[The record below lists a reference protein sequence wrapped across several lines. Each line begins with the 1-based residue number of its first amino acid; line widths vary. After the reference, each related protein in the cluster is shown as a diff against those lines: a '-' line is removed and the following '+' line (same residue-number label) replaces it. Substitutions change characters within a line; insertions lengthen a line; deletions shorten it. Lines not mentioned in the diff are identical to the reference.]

1 MVAFIQNSVDALSL
15 GSLYALAALGIGLLF
30 GMLRLINFAHGDFIT
45 IGAFGLI
52 VPSRNDI
59 AMMAVGS
66 LPVILL
72 VPAACAIVVIAAL
85 LSDRLVFRPLRTAS
99 APTLMVASFSVGYII
114 QNTILVV
121 YGARPKTID
130 LWSSLGEQLHFGAVR
145 IPRLEV
151 VTIGVTLVLMAAL
164 TAFLKRT
171 RYGVQIRA
179 AAEDFL
185 MARYLG
191 VKANFGDRR
200 RLRAVGH
207 SRGGGIA
214 AFRQRDRHSDQRHGG
229 TAHALRVHRDRC
241 RRHGQPGRRSS
252 RRVHG
257 RVPRGHASG
266 LSAGRP
272 APLPRCLRVRYRCIC
287 IVGTSGRHHPDQGA
301 GPARLRTAMS
311 GRYPAMDRCDL
322 VAGFP
327 VRRASDLRRHRSIG

>member
-1 MVAFIQNSVDALSL
+1 MVAFIQNCVDALSL

-52 VPSRNDI
+52 VPSRNDTAI
-59 AMMAVGS
+59 MAIGS
-66 LPVILL
+66 LPVVLL

-114 QNTILVV
+114 QNTILVT

-145 IPRLEV
+145 VPRLEV
-151 VTIGVTLVLMAAL
+151 VTIGVTLVLLAAL

-191 VKANFGDRR
+191 VRANLAIGVAFALSGILAAIVSLLFVSETGTLTNVMGVPLMLYAFIATVVGGMGSLVGAVVGGYTVGFLGVMLQAYLPDG
-200 RLRAVGH
+200 LR
-207 SRGGGIA
+207 SFRD
-214 AFRQRDRHSDQRHGG
+214 AFVFA
-229 TAHALRVHRDRC
+229 TVIFVL
-241 RRHGQPGRRSS
+241 
-252 RRVHG
+252 
-257 RVPRGHASG
+257 
-266 LSAGRP
+266 LLRP
-272 APLPRCLRVRYRCIC
+272 AGIIPTKALVQRV
-287 IVGTSGRHHPDQGA
+287 
-301 GPARLRTAMS
+301 
-311 GRYPAMDRCDL
+311 
-322 VAGFP
+322 
-327 VRRASDLRRHRSIG
+327 

>member
-1 MVAFIQNSVDALSL
+1 MVAFIQNCVDALSL

-52 VPSRNDI
+52 VPSRNDTAI
-59 AMMAVGS
+59 MAIGS
-66 LPVILL
+66 LPVVLL

-114 QNTILVV
+114 QNTILVT

-145 IPRLEV
+145 VPRLEV
-151 VTIGVTLVLMAAL
+151 VTIGVTLVLLAAL

-191 VKANFGDRR
+191 VRANLAIGVAFALSGVLAAIVSLLFVSETGTLTNVMGVPLMLYAFIATVVGGMGSLVGAVVGGYTVGFLGVMLQAYLPDG
-200 RLRAVGH
+200 LR
-207 SRGGGIA
+207 SFRD
-214 AFRQRDRHSDQRHGG
+214 AFVFA
-229 TAHALRVHRDRC
+229 TIVFVL
-241 RRHGQPGRRSS
+241 
-252 RRVHG
+252 
-257 RVPRGHASG
+257 
-266 LSAGRP
+266 LLRP
-272 APLPRCLRVRYRCIC
+272 AGIIPTKALVQRV
-287 IVGTSGRHHPDQGA
+287 
-301 GPARLRTAMS
+301 
-311 GRYPAMDRCDL
+311 
-322 VAGFP
+322 
-327 VRRASDLRRHRSIG
+327 

>member
-1 MVAFIQNSVDALSL
+1 MVAFIQNCVDALSL

-52 VPSRNDI
+52 VPSRND
-59 AMMAVGS
+59 MATMAIGS
-66 LPVILL
+66 LPVVLL
-72 VPAACAIVVIAAL
+72 VPAACAIVVAAAL

-114 QNTILVV
+114 QNTILVT

-145 IPRLEV
+145 VPRLEV
-151 VTIGVTLVLMAAL
+151 VTIGVTLVLLAAL

-191 VKANFGDRR
+191 VRANLAIGVAFALSGILAAIVSLLFVSETGTLTNVMGVPLMLYAFIATVVGGMGSLVGAVVGGYTVGFLGVMLQAYLPDG
-200 RLRAVGH
+200 LR
-207 SRGGGIA
+207 SFRD
-214 AFRQRDRHSDQRHGG
+214 AFVFA
-229 TAHALRVHRDRC
+229 TVIFVL
-241 RRHGQPGRRSS
+241 
-252 RRVHG
+252 
-257 RVPRGHASG
+257 
-266 LSAGRP
+266 LLRP
-272 APLPRCLRVRYRCIC
+272 AGIIPTKALVQRV
-287 IVGTSGRHHPDQGA
+287 
-301 GPARLRTAMS
+301 
-311 GRYPAMDRCDL
+311 
-322 VAGFP
+322 
-327 VRRASDLRRHRSIG
+327 

>member
-1 MVAFIQNSVDALSL
+1 MVAFIQNCVDALSL

-30 GMLRLINFAHGDFIT
+30 GMLRLINFAHGNFIT

-52 VPSRNDI
+52 VPSRND
-59 AMMAVGS
+59 MAIMAIGS
-66 LPVILL
+66 LPVVLL

-114 QNTILVV
+114 QNTILVT

-145 IPRLEV
+145 VPRLEV
-151 VTIGVTLVLMAAL
+151 VTIGVTLVLLAAL

-191 VKANFGDRR
+191 VRANLAIGVAFALSGI
-200 RLRAVGH
+200 LAAIVSLLFVSETGTLTNVMGVPLMLYAFIATVVGGMGSLVGAAVGGYTVGFLGVMLQAYLPDGLR
-207 SRGGGIA
+207 SFRD
-214 AFRQRDRHSDQRHGG
+214 AFVFA
-229 TAHALRVHRDRC
+229 TVVFVL
-241 RRHGQPGRRSS
+241 
-252 RRVHG
+252 
-257 RVPRGHASG
+257 
-266 LSAGRP
+266 LLRP
-272 APLPRCLRVRYRCIC
+272 AGIIPTKALVQRV
-287 IVGTSGRHHPDQGA
+287 
-301 GPARLRTAMS
+301 
-311 GRYPAMDRCDL
+311 
-322 VAGFP
+322 
-327 VRRASDLRRHRSIG
+327 

>member
-59 AMMAVGS
+59 ATMAIGS
-66 LPVILL
+66 LPLVLM

-99 APTLMVASFSVGYII
+99 APTLMVASFSLGYII
-114 QNTILVV
+114 QNTILVI

-130 LWSSLGEQLHFGAVR
+130 LWSSLGEQVHFGAVR
-145 IPRLEV
+145 VPRLEV
-151 VTIGVTLVLMAAL
+151 VTISVTLVLMAAL
-164 TAFLKRT
+164 TAFLKGT

-191 VKANFGDRR
+191 VKANSAIGVAFALSGI
-200 RLRAVGH
+200 LAAVVSLLFVSQTGTLTNVMGVPLMLYAFIATVVGGMGSLVGAVVGGFAVGFLAVMLQAYLPDGL
-207 SRGGGIA
+207 RPFRD
-214 AFRQRDRHSDQRHGG
+214 AFVFA
-229 TAHALRVHRDRC
+229 TVVCL
-241 RRHGQPGRRSS
+241 
-252 RRVHG
+252 
-257 RVPRGHASG
+257 
-266 LSAGRP
+266 LLLRP
-272 APLPRCLRVRYRCIC
+272 AGIIPTKALVQRV
-287 IVGTSGRHHPDQGA
+287 
-301 GPARLRTAMS
+301 
-311 GRYPAMDRCDL
+311 
-322 VAGFP
+322 
-327 VRRASDLRRHRSIG
+327 

>member
-1 MVAFIQNSVDALSL
+1 MVAFIQNCVDALSL

-52 VPSRNDI
+52 VPSRND
-59 AMMAVGS
+59 MAIMAIGS
-66 LPVILL
+66 LPVVLL
-72 VPAACAIVVIAAL
+72 VPAACAIVVAAAL

-114 QNTILVV
+114 QNTILVT

-145 IPRLEV
+145 VPRLEV
-151 VTIGVTLVLMAAL
+151 VTIAVTLVLLAAL

-191 VKANFGDRR
+191 VRANLAIGVAFALSGILAAIVSLLFVSETGTLTNVMGVPLMLYAFIATVVGGMGSLVGAVVGGYTVGFLAVMLQAYLPDG
-200 RLRAVGH
+200 LR
-207 SRGGGIA
+207 SFRD
-214 AFRQRDRHSDQRHGG
+214 AFVFA
-229 TAHALRVHRDRC
+229 TVVFVL
-241 RRHGQPGRRSS
+241 
-252 RRVHG
+252 
-257 RVPRGHASG
+257 
-266 LSAGRP
+266 LLRP
-272 APLPRCLRVRYRCIC
+272 AGIIPTKALVQRV
-287 IVGTSGRHHPDQGA
+287 
-301 GPARLRTAMS
+301 
-311 GRYPAMDRCDL
+311 
-322 VAGFP
+322 
-327 VRRASDLRRHRSIG
+327 

>member
-1 MVAFIQNSVDALSL
+1 MVAFIQNCVDALSL

-52 VPSRNDI
+52 VPSRNDMAI
-59 AMMAVGS
+59 MAVGS
-66 LPVILL
+66 LPVVLL
-72 VPAACAIVVIAAL
+72 VPAACAIVVAAAL

-114 QNTILVV
+114 QNTILVT

-145 IPRLEV
+145 VPRLEV
-151 VTIGVTLVLMAAL
+151 VTIAVTLVLLAAI

-191 VKANFGDRR
+191 VRANLAIGVAFALSGILAAIVSLLFVSETGTLTNVMGVPLMLYAFIATVVGGMGSLVGAVVGGYTVGFLGVMLQAYLPDG
-200 RLRAVGH
+200 LR
-207 SRGGGIA
+207 SFRD
-214 AFRQRDRHSDQRHGG
+214 AFVFA
-229 TAHALRVHRDRC
+229 TIVFVL
-241 RRHGQPGRRSS
+241 
-252 RRVHG
+252 
-257 RVPRGHASG
+257 
-266 LSAGRP
+266 LLRP
-272 APLPRCLRVRYRCIC
+272 AGIIPTKALVQRV
-287 IVGTSGRHHPDQGA
+287 
-301 GPARLRTAMS
+301 
-311 GRYPAMDRCDL
+311 
-322 VAGFP
+322 
-327 VRRASDLRRHRSIG
+327 

>member
-1 MVAFIQNSVDALSL
+1 MVAFIQNCVDALSL

-52 VPSRNDI
+52 VPSRND
-59 AMMAVGS
+59 MAIMAIGS
-66 LPVILL
+66 LPVVLL

-114 QNTILVV
+114 QNTILVT

-145 IPRLEV
+145 VPRLEV
-151 VTIGVTLVLMAAL
+151 VTIGVTLVLLAAL

-171 RYGVQIRA
+171 CYGVQIRA

-191 VKANFGDRR
+191 VRANLAIGVAFALSGILAAVVSLLFVSETGTLTNAMGVPLMLYAFIATVVGGMGSLVGAVVGGYTVGFLGVMLQAYLPDG
-200 RLRAVGH
+200 LR
-207 SRGGGIA
+207 SFRD
-214 AFRQRDRHSDQRHGG
+214 AFVFA
-229 TAHALRVHRDRC
+229 TIVFVL
-241 RRHGQPGRRSS
+241 
-252 RRVHG
+252 
-257 RVPRGHASG
+257 
-266 LSAGRP
+266 LLRP
-272 APLPRCLRVRYRCIC
+272 AGIIPTKALVQRV
-287 IVGTSGRHHPDQGA
+287 
-301 GPARLRTAMS
+301 
-311 GRYPAMDRCDL
+311 
-322 VAGFP
+322 
-327 VRRASDLRRHRSIG
+327 

>member
-1 MVAFIQNSVDALSL
+1 MVAFIQNCVDALSL

-52 VPSRNDI
+52 VPSRND
-59 AMMAVGS
+59 MAIMAIGS
-66 LPVILL
+66 LPVVLL

-114 QNTILVV
+114 QNTILVT

-145 IPRLEV
+145 VPRLEV
-151 VTIGVTLVLMAAL
+151 VTIAVTLVLLAAL

-191 VKANFGDRR
+191 VRANLAIGVAFALSGILAAIVSLLFVSETGTLTNVMGVPLMLYAFIATVVGGMGSLVGAVVGGYTVGFLGVMLQAYLPDG
-200 RLRAVGH
+200 LR
-207 SRGGGIA
+207 SFRD
-214 AFRQRDRHSDQRHGG
+214 AFVFA
-229 TAHALRVHRDRC
+229 TVIFVL
-241 RRHGQPGRRSS
+241 
-252 RRVHG
+252 
-257 RVPRGHASG
+257 
-266 LSAGRP
+266 LLRP
-272 APLPRCLRVRYRCIC
+272 AGIIPTKALVQRV
-287 IVGTSGRHHPDQGA
+287 
-301 GPARLRTAMS
+301 
-311 GRYPAMDRCDL
+311 
-322 VAGFP
+322 
-327 VRRASDLRRHRSIG
+327 

>member
-1 MVAFIQNSVDALSL
+1 MVAFIQNCVDALSL

-52 VPSRNDI
+52 VPSRNDMAI
-59 AMMAVGS
+59 MAVGS
-66 LPVILL
+66 LPVVLL
-72 VPAACAIVVIAAL
+72 VPAACAIVVAAAL

-114 QNTILVV
+114 QNTILVT

-145 IPRLEV
+145 VPRLEV
-151 VTIGVTLVLMAAL
+151 VTIGVTLVLLAAL

-191 VKANFGDRR
+191 VRANLAIGVAFALSGILAAVVSLLFVSETGTLTNVMGVPLMLYAFIATVVGGMGSLVGAVVGGYTVGFLAVMLQAYLPDG
-200 RLRAVGH
+200 LR
-207 SRGGGIA
+207 SFRD
-214 AFRQRDRHSDQRHGG
+214 AFVFA
-229 TAHALRVHRDRC
+229 TIVFVL
-241 RRHGQPGRRSS
+241 
-252 RRVHG
+252 
-257 RVPRGHASG
+257 
-266 LSAGRP
+266 LLRP
-272 APLPRCLRVRYRCIC
+272 AGIIPTKALVQRV
-287 IVGTSGRHHPDQGA
+287 
-301 GPARLRTAMS
+301 
-311 GRYPAMDRCDL
+311 
-322 VAGFP
+322 
-327 VRRASDLRRHRSIG
+327 

>member
-1 MVAFIQNSVDALSL
+1 MVAFIQNCVDALSL

-52 VPSRNDI
+52 VPSRND
-59 AMMAVGS
+59 MAIMAIGS
-66 LPVILL
+66 LPVVLL

-114 QNTILVV
+114 QNTILVT

-145 IPRLEV
+145 VPRLEV
-151 VTIGVTLVLMAAL
+151 VTIGVTLVLLAAL

-191 VKANFGDRR
+191 VRANLAIGVAFALSGILAAVVSLLLVSETGTLTNVMGVPLMLYAFIATVVGGMGSLVGAVVGGYTVGFLAVMLQAYLPDG
-200 RLRAVGH
+200 LR
-207 SRGGGIA
+207 SFRD
-214 AFRQRDRHSDQRHGG
+214 AFVFA
-229 TAHALRVHRDRC
+229 TIVFVL
-241 RRHGQPGRRSS
+241 
-252 RRVHG
+252 
-257 RVPRGHASG
+257 
-266 LSAGRP
+266 LLRP
-272 APLPRCLRVRYRCIC
+272 AGIIPTKALVQRV
-287 IVGTSGRHHPDQGA
+287 
-301 GPARLRTAMS
+301 
-311 GRYPAMDRCDL
+311 
-322 VAGFP
+322 
-327 VRRASDLRRHRSIG
+327 

>member
-1 MVAFIQNSVDALSL
+1 MVAFIQNCVDALSL

-52 VPSRNDI
+52 VPSRNDTAI
-59 AMMAVGS
+59 MAIGS
-66 LPVILL
+66 LPVVLL

-114 QNTILVV
+114 QNTILVT

-145 IPRLEV
+145 VPRLEV
-151 VTIGVTLVLMAAL
+151 VTIGVTLVLLAAL

-191 VKANFGDRR
+191 VRANLAIGVAFALSGILAAVVSLLFVSETGTLTNVMGVPLMLYAFIATVVGGMGSLVGAVVGGYTVGFLGVMLQAYLPDG
-200 RLRAVGH
+200 LR
-207 SRGGGIA
+207 SFRD
-214 AFRQRDRHSDQRHGG
+214 AFVFA
-229 TAHALRVHRDRC
+229 TIVFVL
-241 RRHGQPGRRSS
+241 
-252 RRVHG
+252 
-257 RVPRGHASG
+257 
-266 LSAGRP
+266 LLRP
-272 APLPRCLRVRYRCIC
+272 AGIIPTKALVQRV
-287 IVGTSGRHHPDQGA
+287 
-301 GPARLRTAMS
+301 
-311 GRYPAMDRCDL
+311 
-322 VAGFP
+322 
-327 VRRASDLRRHRSIG
+327 

>member
-1 MVAFIQNSVDALSL
+1 MVAFIQNCVDALSL

-45 IGAFGLI
+45 VGAFGLI
-52 VPSRNDI
+52 VPSRND
-59 AMMAVGS
+59 MAIMAIGS
-66 LPVILL
+66 LPVVLL

-114 QNTILVV
+114 QNTILVT

-145 IPRLEV
+145 VPRLEV
-151 VTIGVTLVLMAAL
+151 VTIAVTLVLLATL

-191 VKANFGDRR
+191 VRANLAIGVAFALSGILAAVVSLLFVSETGTLTNVMGVPLMLYAFIATVVGGMGSLVGAVVGGYTVGFLAVMLQAYLPDG
-200 RLRAVGH
+200 LR
-207 SRGGGIA
+207 SFRD
-214 AFRQRDRHSDQRHGG
+214 AFVFA
-229 TAHALRVHRDRC
+229 TVVLV
-241 RRHGQPGRRSS
+241 
-252 RRVHG
+252 
-257 RVPRGHASG
+257 
-266 LSAGRP
+266 LLLRP
-272 APLPRCLRVRYRCIC
+272 AGIIPTKALVQRV
-287 IVGTSGRHHPDQGA
+287 
-301 GPARLRTAMS
+301 
-311 GRYPAMDRCDL
+311 
-322 VAGFP
+322 
-327 VRRASDLRRHRSIG
+327 

>member
-1 MVAFIQNSVDALSL
+1 MVAFIQNCVDALSL

-52 VPSRNDI
+52 VPSRND
-59 AMMAVGS
+59 MATMGIGS
-66 LPVILL
+66 LPVVLL

-114 QNTILVV
+114 QNTILVT

-145 IPRLEV
+145 VPRLEV
-151 VTIGVTLVLMAAL
+151 VTIGVTLVLLAAL

-191 VKANFGDRR
+191 VRANLAIGVAFALSGVLAAIVSLLFVSETGTLTNVMGVPLMLYAFIATVVGGMGSLVGAVVGGYTVGFLGVMLQAYLPDG
-200 RLRAVGH
+200 LR
-207 SRGGGIA
+207 SFRD
-214 AFRQRDRHSDQRHGG
+214 AFVFA
-229 TAHALRVHRDRC
+229 TVIFVL
-241 RRHGQPGRRSS
+241 
-252 RRVHG
+252 
-257 RVPRGHASG
+257 
-266 LSAGRP
+266 LLRP
-272 APLPRCLRVRYRCIC
+272 AGIIPTKALVQRV
-287 IVGTSGRHHPDQGA
+287 
-301 GPARLRTAMS
+301 
-311 GRYPAMDRCDL
+311 
-322 VAGFP
+322 
-327 VRRASDLRRHRSIG
+327 

>member
-1 MVAFIQNSVDALSL
+1 MVAFIQNCVDALSL

-52 VPSRNDI
+52 VPSRNDTAI
-59 AMMAVGS
+59 MAIGS
-66 LPVILL
+66 LPVVLL

-114 QNTILVV
+114 QNTILVT

-145 IPRLEV
+145 VPRLEV
-151 VTIGVTLVLMAAL
+151 VTIGVTLVLLAAL

-191 VKANFGDRR
+191 VRANLAIGVAFALSGILAAIVSLLFISETGTLTNVMGVPLMLYAFIATVVGGMGSLVGAVVGGYTVGFLGVMLQAYLPDG
-200 RLRAVGH
+200 LR
-207 SRGGGIA
+207 SFRD
-214 AFRQRDRHSDQRHGG
+214 AFVFA
-229 TAHALRVHRDRC
+229 TIVFVL
-241 RRHGQPGRRSS
+241 
-252 RRVHG
+252 
-257 RVPRGHASG
+257 
-266 LSAGRP
+266 LLRP
-272 APLPRCLRVRYRCIC
+272 AGIIPTKALVQRV
-287 IVGTSGRHHPDQGA
+287 
-301 GPARLRTAMS
+301 
-311 GRYPAMDRCDL
+311 
-322 VAGFP
+322 
-327 VRRASDLRRHRSIG
+327 

>member
-1 MVAFIQNSVDALSL
+1 MVAFIQNCVDALSL

-52 VPSRNDI
+52 VPSRND
-59 AMMAVGS
+59 MAIMAIGS
-66 LPVILL
+66 LPVVLL
-72 VPAACAIVVIAAL
+72 VPAACAIVVAAAL

-114 QNTILVV
+114 QNTILVT

-145 IPRLEV
+145 VPRLEV
-151 VTIGVTLVLMAAL
+151 VTIGVTLVLLAAL

-191 VKANFGDRR
+191 VRANLAIGVAFALSGILAAIVSLLFVSETGTLTNVMGVPLMLYAFIATVVGGMGSLVGAVVGGYTVGFLAVMLQAYLPDG
-200 RLRAVGH
+200 LR
-207 SRGGGIA
+207 SFRD
-214 AFRQRDRHSDQRHGG
+214 AFVFA
-229 TAHALRVHRDRC
+229 TVVFVL
-241 RRHGQPGRRSS
+241 
-252 RRVHG
+252 
-257 RVPRGHASG
+257 
-266 LSAGRP
+266 LLRP
-272 APLPRCLRVRYRCIC
+272 AGIIPTKALIQRV
-287 IVGTSGRHHPDQGA
+287 
-301 GPARLRTAMS
+301 
-311 GRYPAMDRCDL
+311 
-322 VAGFP
+322 
-327 VRRASDLRRHRSIG
+327 

>member
-1 MVAFIQNSVDALSL
+1 MVAFIQNCVDALSL

-52 VPSRNDI
+52 VPSRNDT
-59 AMMAVGS
+59 ATMAIGS
-66 LPVILL
+66 LPVVLL

-114 QNTILVV
+114 QNTILVT

-145 IPRLEV
+145 VPRLEV
-151 VTIGVTLVLMAAL
+151 VTIGVTLVLLAAL

-191 VKANFGDRR
+191 VRANLAIGVAFALSGILAAIVSLLFVSETGTLTNVMGVPLMLYAFIATVVGGMGSLVGAVVGGYTVGFLGVMLQAYLPDG
-200 RLRAVGH
+200 LR
-207 SRGGGIA
+207 SFRD
-214 AFRQRDRHSDQRHGG
+214 AFVFA
-229 TAHALRVHRDRC
+229 TVVFVL
-241 RRHGQPGRRSS
+241 
-252 RRVHG
+252 
-257 RVPRGHASG
+257 
-266 LSAGRP
+266 LLRP
-272 APLPRCLRVRYRCIC
+272 AGIIPTKALVQRV
-287 IVGTSGRHHPDQGA
+287 
-301 GPARLRTAMS
+301 
-311 GRYPAMDRCDL
+311 
-322 VAGFP
+322 
-327 VRRASDLRRHRSIG
+327 

>member
-1 MVAFIQNSVDALSL
+1 MVAFIQNCVDALSL

-52 VPSRNDI
+52 VPSRNDTAI
-59 AMMAVGS
+59 MAIGS
-66 LPVILL
+66 LPVVLL

-114 QNTILVV
+114 QNTILVT

-145 IPRLEV
+145 VPRLEV
-151 VTIGVTLVLMAAL
+151 VTIGVTLVLLAAL

-191 VKANFGDRR
+191 VRANLAIGVAFALSGILAAIVSLLFVSETGTLTNVMGVPLMLYAFIATVVGGMGSLVGAVVGGYTVGFLAVMLQAYLPDG
-200 RLRAVGH
+200 LR
-207 SRGGGIA
+207 SFRD
-214 AFRQRDRHSDQRHGG
+214 AFVFA
-229 TAHALRVHRDRC
+229 TIVFVL
-241 RRHGQPGRRSS
+241 
-252 RRVHG
+252 
-257 RVPRGHASG
+257 
-266 LSAGRP
+266 LLRP
-272 APLPRCLRVRYRCIC
+272 AGIIPTKALVQRV
-287 IVGTSGRHHPDQGA
+287 
-301 GPARLRTAMS
+301 
-311 GRYPAMDRCDL
+311 
-322 VAGFP
+322 
-327 VRRASDLRRHRSIG
+327 

>member
-1 MVAFIQNSVDALSL
+1 MVAFIQNCVDALSL

-52 VPSRNDI
+52 VPSRNDTAI
-59 AMMAVGS
+59 MAIGS
-66 LPVILL
+66 LPVVLL

-114 QNTILVV
+114 QNTILVT

-145 IPRLEV
+145 VPRLEV
-151 VTIGVTLVLMAAL
+151 VTIGVTLVLLAAL

-191 VKANFGDRR
+191 VRANLAIGVAFALSGILAAIVSLLFVSETGTLTNVMGVPLMLYAFIATVVGGMGSLVGAVVGGYTVGFLGVMLQAYLPDG
-200 RLRAVGH
+200 LR
-207 SRGGGIA
+207 SFRD
-214 AFRQRDRHSDQRHGG
+214 AFVFA
-229 TAHALRVHRDRC
+229 TVVFVL
-241 RRHGQPGRRSS
+241 
-252 RRVHG
+252 
-257 RVPRGHASG
+257 
-266 LSAGRP
+266 LLRP
-272 APLPRCLRVRYRCIC
+272 AGIIPTKALVQRV
-287 IVGTSGRHHPDQGA
+287 
-301 GPARLRTAMS
+301 
-311 GRYPAMDRCDL
+311 
-322 VAGFP
+322 
-327 VRRASDLRRHRSIG
+327 

>member
-1 MVAFIQNSVDALSL
+1 MVAFIQNCVDALSL

-52 VPSRNDI
+52 VPSRNDMAI
-59 AMMAVGS
+59 MAVGS
-66 LPVILL
+66 LPVVLL
-72 VPAACAIVVIAAL
+72 VPAACAIVVAAAL

-114 QNTILVV
+114 QNTILVT

-145 IPRLEV
+145 VPRLEV
-151 VTIGVTLVLMAAL
+151 VTIGVTLVLLAAL

-191 VKANFGDRR
+191 VRANLAIGVAFALSGILAAIVSLLFVSETGTLTNVMGVPLMLYAFIATVVGGMGSLVGAVVGGYTVGFLAVMLQAYLPDG
-200 RLRAVGH
+200 LR
-207 SRGGGIA
+207 SFRD
-214 AFRQRDRHSDQRHGG
+214 AFVFA
-229 TAHALRVHRDRC
+229 TIVFVL
-241 RRHGQPGRRSS
+241 
-252 RRVHG
+252 
-257 RVPRGHASG
+257 
-266 LSAGRP
+266 LLRP
-272 APLPRCLRVRYRCIC
+272 AGIIPTKALVQRV
-287 IVGTSGRHHPDQGA
+287 
-301 GPARLRTAMS
+301 
-311 GRYPAMDRCDL
+311 
-322 VAGFP
+322 
-327 VRRASDLRRHRSIG
+327 

>member
-1 MVAFIQNSVDALSL
+1 MVAFIQNCVDALSL

-52 VPSRNDI
+52 VPSRND
-59 AMMAVGS
+59 MAIMAIGS
-66 LPVILL
+66 LPVVLL

-114 QNTILVV
+114 QNTILVT

-145 IPRLEV
+145 VPRLEV
-151 VTIGVTLVLMAAL
+151 VTIAVTLVLLAAL

-191 VKANFGDRR
+191 VRANLAIGVAFALSGILAAVVSLLFVSETGTLTNVMGVPLMLYAFIATVVGGMGSLVGAVVGGYTVGFLGVMLQAYLPDG
-200 RLRAVGH
+200 LR
-207 SRGGGIA
+207 SFRD
-214 AFRQRDRHSDQRHGG
+214 AFVFA
-229 TAHALRVHRDRC
+229 TVVFVL
-241 RRHGQPGRRSS
+241 
-252 RRVHG
+252 
-257 RVPRGHASG
+257 
-266 LSAGRP
+266 LLRP
-272 APLPRCLRVRYRCIC
+272 AGIIPTKALVQRV
-287 IVGTSGRHHPDQGA
+287 
-301 GPARLRTAMS
+301 
-311 GRYPAMDRCDL
+311 
-322 VAGFP
+322 
-327 VRRASDLRRHRSIG
+327 

>member
-1 MVAFIQNSVDALSL
+1 MVAFIQNCVDALSL

-59 AMMAVGS
+59 ATMAIGS
-66 LPVILL
+66 LPVVLL

-85 LSDRLVFRPLRTAS
+85 LSERLVFRPLRTAS

-114 QNTILVV
+114 QNTILVT

-145 IPRLEV
+145 VPRLEV
-151 VTIGVTLVLMAAL
+151 LTIGVTLVLLAAL

-191 VKANFGDRR
+191 VRANLAIGVAFALSGILAAIVSLLFVSETGTLTNVMGVPLMLYAFIATVVGGMGSLVGAVVGGYTVGFLGVMLQAYLPDG
-200 RLRAVGH
+200 LR
-207 SRGGGIA
+207 SFRD
-214 AFRQRDRHSDQRHGG
+214 AFVFA
-229 TAHALRVHRDRC
+229 TVVFVL
-241 RRHGQPGRRSS
+241 
-252 RRVHG
+252 
-257 RVPRGHASG
+257 
-266 LSAGRP
+266 LLRP
-272 APLPRCLRVRYRCIC
+272 AGIIPTKALVQRV
-287 IVGTSGRHHPDQGA
+287 
-301 GPARLRTAMS
+301 
-311 GRYPAMDRCDL
+311 
-322 VAGFP
+322 
-327 VRRASDLRRHRSIG
+327 

>member
-1 MVAFIQNSVDALSL
+1 MVAFIQNCVDALSL

-52 VPSRNDI
+52 VPSRND
-59 AMMAVGS
+59 MAIMAIGS
-66 LPVILL
+66 LPVVLL

-114 QNTILVV
+114 QNTILVT

-145 IPRLEV
+145 VPRLEV
-151 VTIGVTLVLMAAL
+151 VTIGVTLVLLAAL

-191 VKANFGDRR
+191 VRANLAIGVAFALSGILAAIVSLLFVSETGTLTNVMGVPLMLYAFIATVVGGMGSLVGAVVGGYTVGFLGVMLQAYLPDG
-200 RLRAVGH
+200 LR
-207 SRGGGIA
+207 SFRD
-214 AFRQRDRHSDQRHGG
+214 AFVFA
-229 TAHALRVHRDRC
+229 TIVFVL
-241 RRHGQPGRRSS
+241 
-252 RRVHG
+252 
-257 RVPRGHASG
+257 
-266 LSAGRP
+266 LLRP
-272 APLPRCLRVRYRCIC
+272 AGIIPTKALVQRV
-287 IVGTSGRHHPDQGA
+287 
-301 GPARLRTAMS
+301 
-311 GRYPAMDRCDL
+311 
-322 VAGFP
+322 
-327 VRRASDLRRHRSIG
+327 

>member
-1 MVAFIQNSVDALSL
+1 MVAFIQNCVDALSL

-52 VPSRNDI
+52 VPSRNDMAI
-59 AMMAVGS
+59 MAVGS
-66 LPVILL
+66 LPVVLL
-72 VPAACAIVVIAAL
+72 VPAACAIVVAAAL

-114 QNTILVV
+114 QNTILVT

-145 IPRLEV
+145 VPRLEV
-151 VTIGVTLVLMAAL
+151 VTIAVTLVLLATL

-191 VKANFGDRR
+191 VRANLAIGVAFALSGILAAIVSLLFVSETGTLTNVMGVPLMLYAFIATVVGGMGSLVGAVVGGYTVGFLGVMLQAYLPDG
-200 RLRAVGH
+200 LR
-207 SRGGGIA
+207 SFRD
-214 AFRQRDRHSDQRHGG
+214 AFVFA
-229 TAHALRVHRDRC
+229 TVVFVL
-241 RRHGQPGRRSS
+241 
-252 RRVHG
+252 
-257 RVPRGHASG
+257 
-266 LSAGRP
+266 LLRP
-272 APLPRCLRVRYRCIC
+272 AGIIPTKALVQRV
-287 IVGTSGRHHPDQGA
+287 
-301 GPARLRTAMS
+301 
-311 GRYPAMDRCDL
+311 
-322 VAGFP
+322 
-327 VRRASDLRRHRSIG
+327 

>member
-1 MVAFIQNSVDALSL
+1 MVAFIQNCVDALSL

-52 VPSRNDI
+52 VPSRNDMAI
-59 AMMAVGS
+59 MAVGS
-66 LPVILL
+66 LPVVLL

-114 QNTILVV
+114 QNTILVT

-145 IPRLEV
+145 VPRLEV
-151 VTIGVTLVLMAAL
+151 VTIGVTLVLLAAL

-191 VKANFGDRR
+191 VRANLAIGVAFALSGILAAIVSLLFVSETGTLTNVMGVPLMLYAFIATVVGGMGSLVGAVVGGYTVGFLGVMLQAYLPDG
-200 RLRAVGH
+200 LR
-207 SRGGGIA
+207 SFRD
-214 AFRQRDRHSDQRHGG
+214 AFVFA
-229 TAHALRVHRDRC
+229 TVVFVL
-241 RRHGQPGRRSS
+241 
-252 RRVHG
+252 
-257 RVPRGHASG
+257 
-266 LSAGRP
+266 LLRP
-272 APLPRCLRVRYRCIC
+272 AGIIPTKALVQRV
-287 IVGTSGRHHPDQGA
+287 
-301 GPARLRTAMS
+301 
-311 GRYPAMDRCDL
+311 
-322 VAGFP
+322 
-327 VRRASDLRRHRSIG
+327 

>member
-1 MVAFIQNSVDALSL
+1 MVAFIQNCVDALSL

-52 VPSRNDI
+52 VPSRND
-59 AMMAVGS
+59 MAIMAIGS
-66 LPVILL
+66 LPVVLL
-72 VPAACAIVVIAAL
+72 VPAACAIVVAAAL

-114 QNTILVV
+114 QNTILVT

-145 IPRLEV
+145 VPRLEV
-151 VTIGVTLVLMAAL
+151 VTIAVTLVLLAAL

-191 VKANFGDRR
+191 VRANLAIGVAFALSGILAAIVSLLFVSETGTLTNVMGVPLMLYAFIATVVGGMGSLVGAVVGGYTVGFLAVMLQAYLPDG
-200 RLRAVGH
+200 LR
-207 SRGGGIA
+207 SFRD
-214 AFRQRDRHSDQRHGG
+214 AFVFA
-229 TAHALRVHRDRC
+229 TIVFVL
-241 RRHGQPGRRSS
+241 
-252 RRVHG
+252 
-257 RVPRGHASG
+257 
-266 LSAGRP
+266 LLRP
-272 APLPRCLRVRYRCIC
+272 AGIIPTKALVQRV
-287 IVGTSGRHHPDQGA
+287 
-301 GPARLRTAMS
+301 
-311 GRYPAMDRCDL
+311 
-322 VAGFP
+322 
-327 VRRASDLRRHRSIG
+327 

>member
-1 MVAFIQNSVDALSL
+1 MVAFIQNCVDALSL

-52 VPSRNDI
+52 VPSRNDTAI
-59 AMMAVGS
+59 MAIGS
-66 LPVILL
+66 LPVVLL
-72 VPAACAIVVIAAL
+72 VPAACAIVVAAAL

-114 QNTILVV
+114 QNTILVT

-145 IPRLEV
+145 VPRLEV
-151 VTIGVTLVLMAAL
+151 VTIAVTLVLLAAL

-191 VKANFGDRR
+191 VRANLAIGVAFALSGILAAIVSLLFVSETGTLTNVMGVPLMLYAFIATVVGGMGSLVGAVVGGYTVGFLGVMLQAYLPDG
-200 RLRAVGH
+200 LR
-207 SRGGGIA
+207 SFRD
-214 AFRQRDRHSDQRHGG
+214 AFVFA
-229 TAHALRVHRDRC
+229 TVVFVL
-241 RRHGQPGRRSS
+241 
-252 RRVHG
+252 
-257 RVPRGHASG
+257 
-266 LSAGRP
+266 LLRP
-272 APLPRCLRVRYRCIC
+272 AGIIPTKALVQRV
-287 IVGTSGRHHPDQGA
+287 
-301 GPARLRTAMS
+301 
-311 GRYPAMDRCDL
+311 
-322 VAGFP
+322 
-327 VRRASDLRRHRSIG
+327 

>member
-1 MVAFIQNSVDALSL
+1 MVAFIQNCVDALSL

-52 VPSRNDI
+52 VPSRND
-59 AMMAVGS
+59 MAIMAIGS
-66 LPVILL
+66 LPVVLL
-72 VPAACAIVVIAAL
+72 VPAACAIVVAAAL

-114 QNTILVV
+114 QNTILVT

-145 IPRLEV
+145 VPRLEV
-151 VTIGVTLVLMAAL
+151 VTIAVTLVLLAAL

-191 VKANFGDRR
+191 VRANLAIGVAFALSGILAAVVSLLFVSETGTLTNVMGVPLMLYAFIATVVGGMGSLVGAVVGGYTVGFLAVMLQAYLPDG
-200 RLRAVGH
+200 LR
-207 SRGGGIA
+207 SFRD
-214 AFRQRDRHSDQRHGG
+214 AFVFA
-229 TAHALRVHRDRC
+229 TIVFVL
-241 RRHGQPGRRSS
+241 
-252 RRVHG
+252 
-257 RVPRGHASG
+257 
-266 LSAGRP
+266 LLRP
-272 APLPRCLRVRYRCIC
+272 AGIIPTKALVQRV
-287 IVGTSGRHHPDQGA
+287 
-301 GPARLRTAMS
+301 
-311 GRYPAMDRCDL
+311 
-322 VAGFP
+322 
-327 VRRASDLRRHRSIG
+327 

>member
-1 MVAFIQNSVDALSL
+1 MVAFIQNCVDALSL

-52 VPSRNDI
+52 VPSRND
-59 AMMAVGS
+59 MAIMAIGS
-66 LPVILL
+66 LPVVLL
-72 VPAACAIVVIAAL
+72 VPAACAIVVAAAL

-114 QNTILVV
+114 QNTILVT

-145 IPRLEV
+145 VPRLEV
-151 VTIGVTLVLMAAL
+151 VTIAVTLVLLAAL

-191 VKANFGDRR
+191 VRANLAIGVAFALSGILAAIVSLLFVSETGTLTNVMGVPLMLYAFIATVVGGMGSLVGAVVGGYTVGFLGIMLQAYLPDG
-200 RLRAVGH
+200 LR
-207 SRGGGIA
+207 SFRD
-214 AFRQRDRHSDQRHGG
+214 AFVFA
-229 TAHALRVHRDRC
+229 TVVFVL
-241 RRHGQPGRRSS
+241 
-252 RRVHG
+252 
-257 RVPRGHASG
+257 
-266 LSAGRP
+266 LLRP
-272 APLPRCLRVRYRCIC
+272 AGIIPTKALVQRV
-287 IVGTSGRHHPDQGA
+287 
-301 GPARLRTAMS
+301 
-311 GRYPAMDRCDL
+311 
-322 VAGFP
+322 
-327 VRRASDLRRHRSIG
+327 

>member
-1 MVAFIQNSVDALSL
+1 MVAFIQNCVDALSL

-52 VPSRNDI
+52 VPSRND
-59 AMMAVGS
+59 MATMAIGS
-66 LPVILL
+66 LPVVLL
-72 VPAACAIVVIAAL
+72 VPAACAIVVAAAL

-114 QNTILVV
+114 QNTILVT

-145 IPRLEV
+145 VPRLEV
-151 VTIGVTLVLMAAL
+151 VTIGVTLVLLAAL

-191 VKANFGDRR
+191 VRANLAIGVAFALSGILAAIVSLLFVSETGTLTNVMGVPLMLYAFIATVVGGMGSLVGAVVGGYTVGFLAVMLQAYLPDG
-200 RLRAVGH
+200 LR
-207 SRGGGIA
+207 SFRD
-214 AFRQRDRHSDQRHGG
+214 AFVFA
-229 TAHALRVHRDRC
+229 TVVFVL
-241 RRHGQPGRRSS
+241 
-252 RRVHG
+252 
-257 RVPRGHASG
+257 
-266 LSAGRP
+266 LLRP
-272 APLPRCLRVRYRCIC
+272 AGIIPTKALVQRV
-287 IVGTSGRHHPDQGA
+287 
-301 GPARLRTAMS
+301 
-311 GRYPAMDRCDL
+311 
-322 VAGFP
+322 
-327 VRRASDLRRHRSIG
+327 